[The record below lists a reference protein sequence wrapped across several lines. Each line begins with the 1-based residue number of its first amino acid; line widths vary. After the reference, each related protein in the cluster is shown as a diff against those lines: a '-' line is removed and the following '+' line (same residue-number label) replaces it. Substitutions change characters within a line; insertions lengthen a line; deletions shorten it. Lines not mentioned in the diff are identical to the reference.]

1 MLVPQ
6 IDEVKLV
13 VGFASHDLATSSC
26 AEHFL
31 QPLAA
36 VASGEEQQPSQ
47 ELGGRGR
54 HIGVVVVQTDAEVG
68 VLHRRVEGD
77 RPLQG
82 VLGPPSVK
90 RGAQPFAAQDAPLRP
105 RAVGAS
111 QVKAGFRSLR
121 VALDPRLGRRNGR
134 FDTRREVGVA
144 RRVERIELDPPPEYH
159 SLQHQAGLPGRRPG
173 GWATGLRQ
181 QSEHLLEPGVKD
193 GVVGTRQLGRG
204 GQSPDWLLHGLR
216 RCERDD
222 DERKRWR
229 RQAAAPHRSPPD
241 LRRALHPRFVARTSH
256 SCVR

>member
-1 MLVPQ
+1 MGIVRMPLPKSRQQLQRPLRLMLVPQ

-111 QVKAGFRSLR
+111 QVKPGFRSLR
-121 VALDPRLGRRNGR
+121 VALDPPIHASAAAMA
-134 FDTRREVGVA
+134 DSTRDVKPA
-144 RRVERIELDPPPEYH
+144 SRVVLKGSSWIR
-159 SLQHQAGLPGRRPG
+159 HQS
-173 GWATGLRQ
+173 ATA
-181 QSEHLLEPGVKD
+181 SS
-193 GVVGTRQLGRG
+193 TRQA
-204 GQSPDWLLHGLR
+204 SPG
-216 RCERDD
+216 
-222 DERKRWR
+222 
-229 RQAAAPHRSPPD
+229 AAPGAGPQACASKASISSN
-241 LRRALHPRFVARTSH
+241 RASKMAS
-256 SCVR
+256 